1 MSNPQLKF
9 FLVYHAASEYLSL
22 QEWLLMDIVDFAA
35 GWCREGFS
43 GRNMWGFH
51 YAIHYSDLNLWGI
64 ESAQKG
70 AYHKLHGVDVL

>member
-1 MSNPQLKF
+1 
-9 FLVYHAASEYLSL
+9 
-22 QEWLLMDIVDFAA
+22 MDIVDFTA

-70 AYHKLHGVDVL
+70 AYHKLHGVDALEGTPSVRITKYKMRITDGVLCMWRM